1 MQNRLGKIND
11 SRNVREIMYNV
22 LRHPK
27 KITDL
32 TEEGQIKMLA
42 LIRRYLIQSNDVDAK
57 KTYQLYI
64 RLGYVPDEEEEN
76 LLNFFRGFFEMCET
90 LIQFDLEY
98 DVDNLRKYVAACMNE
113 MNDIPI
119 LMEFGDYVINIQT
132 FRAFLLIMPPTVE
145 VIQRTLPSDALKLF
159 WESMHCE
166 ETLVSGGG
174 HSVLMPRKIVVN
186 QV

>member
-166 ETLVSGGG
+166 ETLVSLGGAFC
-174 HSVLMPRKIVVN
+174 IDA
-186 QV
+186 

>member
-27 KITDL
+27 KIADL

-76 LLNFFRGFFEMCET
+76 LLNFFRGFFEM
-90 LIQFDLEY
+90 
-98 DVDNLRKYVAACMNE
+98 
-113 MNDIPI
+113 
-119 LMEFGDYVINIQT
+119 
-132 FRAFLLIMPPTVE
+132 
-145 VIQRTLPSDALKLF
+145 
-159 WESMHCE
+159 
-166 ETLVSGGG
+166 
-174 HSVLMPRKIVVN
+174 
-186 QV
+186 